1 MTRPCAADV
10 VVISTKGQNMAEEAK
25 ELYDPNFKYDVAA
38 QPGGEQIKV
47 CYSCGT
53 CTAGCPVTEA
63 DARYSPRRI
72 IRQVLLGQREAVLSS
87 ELLWYCETCYAC
99 SSYCPQ
105 NVKFGDVMRALREMA
120 VAEGHYTPA
129 FLQRVRNVDRLA
141 HDLRL
146 DLIRAALA
154 GKEQI
159 QPASVADAAPIVS
172 EKIGKAM
179 V

>member
-1 MTRPCAADV
+1 
-10 VVISTKGQNMAEEAK
+10 MAQQGPE
-25 ELYDPNFKYDVAA
+25 YDPNFKYDVAA
-38 QPGGEQIKV
+38 QPGGEHIKV
-47 CYSCGT
+47 CFSCGT

-72 IRQVLLGQREAVLSS
+72 IRQILLGQREAVLSS

-99 SSYCPQ
+99 SAYCPQ

-120 VAEGHYTPA
+120 VAEGYWSPE

-146 DLIRAALA
+146 DLVRAALETRTQA
-154 GKEQI
+154 ELASI
-159 QPASVADAAPIVS
+159 APAAEVVANKVNDAKV
-172 EKIGKAM
+172 
-179 V
+179 